1 MLVGTLQVSR
11 GERGRPATL
20 YMNFS
25 GWWCLST
32 QNLLG
37 HLLLGLWDL
46 SSLTRD
52 QTQALINRK
61 LKSYPGLLLL
71 SCKYHVEWFTI
82 ARRWKQL
89 KCTSVEEWMEMWYIY
104 AKEYYSIIKR
114 NEIGSFVEMWM
125 DSESFTQSEVSQ
137 EKNKYCILTH
147 ICGIWKK
154 NWYRQSC
161 LQSRWRHGR
170 REQRYG
176 GEREVGWIGRLGL
189 TYIHYWYYVWNR

>member
-11 GERGRPATL
+11 GERGRPAAL

-37 HLLLGLWDL
+37 HLLGLWDL

-52 QTQALINRK
+52 QTQALISGK

-71 SCKYHVEWFTI
+71 FCKYHVEWFTI
-82 ARRWKQL
+82 AGRWKQL

-104 AKEYYSIIKR
+104 AKEYYSTIKR

-125 DSESFTQSEVSQ
+125 DLQTVIEWSQ
-137 EKNKYCILTH
+137 KEKNKYYIMSL
-147 ICGIWKK
+147 IC
-154 NWYRQSC
+154 
-161 LQSRWRHGR
+161 
-170 REQRYG
+170 EM
-176 GEREVGWIGRLGL
+176 
-189 TYIHYWYYVWNR
+189 